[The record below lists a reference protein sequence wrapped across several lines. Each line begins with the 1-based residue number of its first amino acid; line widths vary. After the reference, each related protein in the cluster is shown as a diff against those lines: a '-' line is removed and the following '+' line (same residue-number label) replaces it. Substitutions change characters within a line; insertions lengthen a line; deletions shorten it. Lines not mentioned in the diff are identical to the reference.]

1 MTTIKTTIMNPYN
14 ELIIN
19 QDEEDDPRF
28 YLNFHGKKWQ
38 KGKVGD
44 CFEKNYEAFWDVYNE
59 TKNKNLKYVIAN
71 MKYHKSGNEILHA
84 FVLDGNDMIDRSQ
97 NKRFLLPFDDFRK
110 SQAEMTCSK
119 VWDHKTIPRF
129 DGIINRFGSY
139 IDMLNAD
146 ILWDKGLKK
155 QVGSWD
161 IAKLQVL

>member
-1 MTTIKTTIMNPYN
+1 MNPYN

-28 YLNFHGKKWQ
+28 YLNYHEKKWV
-38 KGKVGD
+38 KGTLGD

>member
-1 MTTIKTTIMNPYN
+1 MNPYN

-28 YLNFHGKKWQ
+28 YLNYHEKKWV
-38 KGKVGD
+38 KGTLGD
-44 CFEKNYEAFWDVYNE
+44 CFEKNYEAFWVIYNE
-59 TKNKNLKYVIAN
+59 TKNKNLKYVIA
-71 MKYHKSGNEILHA
+71 MIKYHSSGNEILHA
-84 FVLDGNDMIDRSQ
+84 FVIDGNDMIDRSQ
-97 NKRFLLPFDDFRK
+97 NKSMIVELDWFRK
-110 SQAEMTCSK
+110 TQAEMTFSK
-119 VWDHKTIPRF
+119 IWDHKTIPRF

>member
-1 MTTIKTTIMNPYN
+1 MTTIKTTIMNPYD

-19 QDEEDDPRF
+19 RCKTTDPRF
-28 YLNFHGKKWQ
+28 YLYHRGEKWG
-38 KGKVGD
+38 GKVGD
-44 CFEKNYEAFWDVYNE
+44 CFEKNYEAFWDIYNE

-139 IDMLNAD
+139 ISIANSEMT
-146 ILWDKGLKK
+146 WDKGLKK